1 MSHNACSVHSMTY
14 LWHNWNELIQDPFQR
29 FPFVFAL
36 QRTRLAHRICQ
47 ESISESVQQTSLM
60 ELHWQAHC
68 NRTWNV
74 RYHPFHHRFLTYETR
89 PMCFQ
94 DSSPALFPRI
104 RLHFRIL
111 QVPCIQSN
119 DSIGI
124 FPYSWFPLGFPMP

>member
-1 MSHNACSVHSMTY
+1 
-14 LWHNWNELIQDPFQR
+14 
-29 FPFVFAL
+29 
-36 QRTRLAHRICQ
+36 
-47 ESISESVQQTSLM
+47 M

-74 RYHPFHHRFLTYETR
+74 RCPQFHHRFLTYDAM

-94 DSSPALFPRI
+94 DSSPALCPHI

-119 DSIGI
+119 DLKGI
-124 FPYSWFPLGFPMP
+124 FPCSWFPLGFPMP